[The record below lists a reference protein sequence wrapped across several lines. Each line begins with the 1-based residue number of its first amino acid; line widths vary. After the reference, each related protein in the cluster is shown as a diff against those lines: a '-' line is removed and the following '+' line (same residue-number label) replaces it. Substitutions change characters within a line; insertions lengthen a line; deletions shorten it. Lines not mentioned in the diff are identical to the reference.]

1 MDKEWVEQNL
11 DRLAR
16 ALDESVP
23 LYCTREFEP
32 TKKFYD
38 SLFQA
43 SEFSFIVKQLSSY
56 INLPT
61 IPDIEVVG
69 DSEIPVL
76 DLQSGL
82 RFFDKVIDS
91 AGDYSSR
98 MPFAPKIRIGASH
111 FRNVYVLGRILAHEM
126 AHHFLHLRLIRS
138 VAEDEDEMF
147 TDLSAIYLGFG
158 KLMLNSATGEPPESI
173 LRPVYLSEKGVPYLG
188 YPLLAYSYCLCQ
200 TKRSIN
206 RHAIYQNLKEPC
218 ASMVKAFVYQQGKN
232 RTFLVRLLEFL
243 GFIPRL
249 PDTDG
254 RQTVKE
260 TWRLDEQRYRIV
272 DCIGCGAH
280 LKIPKTEKALELRC
294 PKCKKEFQVKIHYK

>member
-16 ALDESVP
+16 ALGESVP

-43 SEFSFIVKQLSSY
+43 SEFSFIVRQLSSY

-61 IPDIEVVG
+61 IPDVEVVG
-69 DSEIPVL
+69 DSKIPVL

-98 MPFAPKIRIGASH
+98 TPFAPKIRIGASH
-111 FRNVYVLGRILAHEM
+111 FRNVHVLGRILAHEM
-126 AHHFLHLRLIRS
+126 AHHFLRSKLIKS
-138 VAEDEDEMF
+138 DKEDEGEMF
-147 TDLSAIYLGFG
+147 TDSAAIYLGFG
-158 KLMLNSATGEPPESI
+158 KLMLNSATGEPPESV
-173 LRPVYLSEKGVPYLG
+173 LRPIYLSQEGNPYLG

-200 TKRSIN
+200 AKRGITKN
-206 RHAIYQNLKEPC
+206 AIYQHLREPG
-218 ASMVKAFVYQQGKN
+218 ASMVKAFVYHRDKN
-232 RTFLVRLLEFL
+232 RTFWLRSLEVF
-243 GFIPRL
+243 GFIPPL

-254 RQTVKE
+254 RQIIKE
-260 TWRLDEQRYRIV
+260 AWRLDERRYRIV
-272 DCIGCGAH
+272 DCIACGAH
-280 LKIPKTEKALELRC
+280 LKVPKTEKVLEVRC
-294 PKCKKEFQVKIHYK
+294 PKCKKGFRVSIWHR